1 MTCKW
6 CGSGKQSRFA
16 AEVAIHSPG
25 LNGLNKPIVWVFPEL
40 FLCLNCGKAEFVV
53 HDNDL
58 LLYAGSDFIGETF
71 VSTTPTCKSCGS
83 GNLGNF
89 RTEIV
94 IHFPGRKNLSKP
106 HVFVFPELLVCFDC
120 GIAALTVPEAE
131 LRQLAEGREAG
142 AERINDS

>member
-6 CGSGKQSRFA
+6 CGSSKQSRFA

-25 LNGLNKPIVWVFPEL
+25 PKGLNKPIVWVFPEL
-40 FLCLNCGKAEFVV
+40 FLCLNCGKAEFGV

-58 LLYAGSDFIGETF
+58 LLYTAWDFTGESV
-71 VSTTPTCKSCGS
+71 VSTTPTCKSCGC

-89 RTEIV
+89 RTEIA
-94 IHFPGRKNLSKP
+94 IHFPGRTNLSKP

-120 GIAALTVPEAE
+120 DIAELTVPEAE
-131 LRQLAEGREAG
+131 LRELAEGREAG
-142 AERINDS
+142 AGRIKGC